1 MFLEEDLI
9 DVCVYPD
16 GTQSYE
22 PLDFMSDD
30 YERRQTAHCA
40 VCDNDLA
47 IHCGEPFASCDCGTT
62 EWYK

>member
-1 MFLEEDLI
+1 MFKEEELI

-30 YERRQTAHCA
+30 YEWRRTIYCA
-40 VCDNDLA
+40 RCDSELQLHPN
-47 IHCGEPFASCDCGTT
+47 EPFATCGCGTQ